1 MVGDVVALAVARW
14 WGDGVV
20 TVLAPA
26 RWCQRRR
33 DPTINMIGRDR
44 GEAEGGAL
52 LRVEAQWWLL
62 WGGGGCI
69 I

>member
-1 MVGDVVALAVARW
+1 MVGGVGASAVARW

-33 DPTINMIGRDR
+33 DPTINMNERGR

-52 LRVEAQWWLL
+52 LRVEARWWLL
-62 WGGGGCI
+62 LGGGGVA
-69 I
+69 